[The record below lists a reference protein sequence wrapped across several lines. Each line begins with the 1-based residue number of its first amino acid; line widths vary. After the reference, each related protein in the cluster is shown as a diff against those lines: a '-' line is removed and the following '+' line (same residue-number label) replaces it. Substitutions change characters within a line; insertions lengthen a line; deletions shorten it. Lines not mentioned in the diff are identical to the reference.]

1 MSAEHAV
8 YSIQRTY
15 IIKPISKS
23 EKRILTCDQRID
35 IPTIEPLPSVKP
47 VSYDGQPLTVI
58 PCIELAGEFLS
69 EFDLTFETNE
79 GVTVLPIK
87 IAPGQNDP
95 SENPYTHFRYVLA
108 LPSGATGVK
117 SCRLIHKATG
127 VKSCRLIPKA
137 TGKEVQHNFTFGIM
151 PPPYNYDNAL
161 FGYISYRSIDNSG
174 RITELNKKIIR
185 LENKTNNLKL
195 VTKPPIYNLINLPK
209 GAGKQTIE
217 IANNVL
223 YFWAN
228 FNYSPGSSDGHSP
241 KITVSD
247 GITTTTYTLT
257 LYKSVIV
264 TINLLSATITANV
277 SITGEIV
284 QQLKLFNTIFGYK
297 TISFENFDDI
307 SDDKLDVFTR
317 GVGVE

>member
-1 MSAEHAV
+1 MNENKLV
-8 YSIQRTY
+8 YSIQQTY
-15 IIKPISKS
+15 IIKPVSKS

-35 IPTIEPLPSVKP
+35 IPTIEQLTGVKA
-47 VSYDGQPLTVI
+47 VVYSDKFSKII
-58 PCIELAGEFLS
+58 PCIELAGRFLDEFKL
-69 EFDLTFETNE
+69 EFETNE

-87 IAPGQNDP
+87 TASGQDDP

-117 SCRLIHKATG
+117 SCKLID
-127 VKSCRLIPKA
+127 KA

-161 FGYISYRSIDNSG
+161 FGYLSYKSRDNSV
-174 RITELNKKIIR
+174 RINK

-195 VTKPPIYNLINLPK
+195 VTKPPIHNLINLPK
-209 GAGKQTIE
+209 GKGKQTIK
-217 IANNVL
+217 IANSAL

-228 FNYSPGSSDGHSP
+228 FTYRSSSSDGHSP

-277 SITGEIV
+277 STTGEIV
-284 QQLKLFNTIFGYK
+284 QQLKLFNTIFGYQ

-307 SDDKLDVFTR
+307 SDNELNVFTR
-317 GVGVE
+317 GAGVE